1 CMVATVFVWCTT
13 YPVASPKA
21 TWEAMN
27 QPQAMRALSAG
38 LISLSVAHTSADHKT
53 GAIRRPQQDARRHGR
68 LGSSTAKSRPTR
80 RETAPW
86 LSTATPKAVPLK
98 ACNCARSACAIDGS
112 ATAAS
117 RLIGYQM
124 L

>member
-1 CMVATVFVWCTT
+1 M
-13 YPVASPKA
+13 YPVTIPKA
-21 TWEAMN
+21 TCDAMN
-27 QPQAMRALSAG
+27 QIQSIRAFNAG
-38 LISLSVAHTSADHKT
+38 LISLKVAQISADHRT
-53 GAIRRPQQDARRHGR
+53 GEIRLPQKAARRD
-68 LGSSTAKSRPTR
+68 GSIGSNTAKSKPTR
-80 RETAPW
+80 REIAPW